1 LQKKAP
7 ANHFR
12 RFHIHYYVVELGK
25 MAAAKTIGLFDF
37 PYHFSGSIAL
47 KK

>member
-1 LQKKAP
+1 
-7 ANHFR
+7 
-12 RFHIHYYVVELGK
+12 VLGK
-25 MAAAKTIGLFDF
+25 VAAAKTIGFFDF

>member
-12 RFHIHYYVVELGK
+12 RFHIHSYVFVLRK
-25 MAAAKTIGLFDF
+25 MAAAKTIDLFDF
-37 PYHFSGSIAL
+37 PNHFSGSIAL